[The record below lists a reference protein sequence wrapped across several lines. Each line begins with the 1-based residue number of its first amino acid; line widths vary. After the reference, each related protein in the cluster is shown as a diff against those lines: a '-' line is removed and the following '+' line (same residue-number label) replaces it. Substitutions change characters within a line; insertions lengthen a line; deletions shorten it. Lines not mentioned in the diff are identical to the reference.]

1 MNWVYAMLVTAALL
15 ACWRVYI
22 KIKTAATQRADDWD
36 EQLVKNWRAQGGNGF
51 APTDV
56 DFFFGVPD
64 SAHCELLANALQA
77 DACVVDF
84 RPATTEGA
92 TGYTMHAAKAIRIS
106 VSEMQEHSARYR
118 RLAAQHESRYDGW
131 ATKGVT
137 RNVESNLRLRPRGVP
152 PSGYANDLSKLK

>member
-1 MNWVYAMLVTAALL
+1 MNWLYVMLLTAAAL

-22 KIKTAATQRADDWD
+22 SIKTASSQRADDWD

-64 SAHCELLANALQA
+64 AEHCESLAAALTA
-77 DACVVDF
+77 EGCTVDYH
-84 RPATTEGA
+84 PATTEGA
-92 TGYTMHAAKAIRIS
+92 TGYTMHAAKQLRIS

-118 RLAAQHESRYDGW
+118 KLAE
-131 ATKGVT
+131 
-137 RNVESNLRLRPRGVP
+137 
-152 PSGYANDLSKLK
+152 